1 MTEQRYPTATREDL
15 IRIIDLANSEI
26 DAATTAIIKA
36 VETAATGDPDAA
48 VKVIARYVL
57 DNGHV
62 REATDTTLGRLFTL
76 ADPFVTNAS
85 ASRFE
90 EALNTW
96 EAAWLEDADNYTG
109 TPSTEDDAT
118 AAQAIRGLIAAGHEQ
133 HRILQAARTAGAT
146 YSADIAHHLVRDA
159 QEAK

>member
-1 MTEQRYPTATREDL
+1 MTEQRYPVATREDL

-36 VETAATGDPDAA
+36 VETGNLA
-48 VKVIARYVL
+48 VIARYVL

-62 REATDTTLGRLFTL
+62 REATDATIGQLFNL

-146 YSADIAHHLVRDA
+146 YSADIGHYLAHVNA
-159 QEAK
+159 

>member
-15 IRIIDLANSEI
+15 IRILDASHEEI

-36 VETAATGDPDAA
+36 VETAAIGNESVAIATL
-48 VKVIARYVL
+48 ARYVL

-76 ADPFVTNAS
+76 THPT
-85 ASRFE
+85 ASRRVDFE
-90 EALNTW
+90 QALNAW
-96 EAAWLEDADNYTG
+96 EAAWGDHADNYTG
-109 TPSTEDDAT
+109 MPTPQDDAT
-118 AAQAIRGLIAAGHEQ
+118 AAQAIRELIAAGHEQ

-146 YSADIAHHLVRDA
+146 YSADIAHHLVRDDR
-159 QEAK
+159 EAK

>member
-15 IRIIDLANSEI
+15 IRILDTSHEEI

-36 VETAATGDPDAA
+36 AEAAASGDPDRA

-62 REATDTTLGRLFTL
+62 REATGATLGRLFTL
-76 ADPFVTNAS
+76 ADPDPNNPVG
-85 ASRFE
+85 FE
-90 EALNTW
+90 QALNTW
-96 EAAWLEDADNYTG
+96 ETAWGDNTDNYTG
-109 TPSTEDDAT
+109 MPTKKDDAT
-118 AAQAIRGLIAAGHEQ
+118 AAQAIRELIAAGHEQ
-133 HRILQAARTAGAT
+133 ASILQAARTAGAT
-146 YSADIAHHLVRDA
+146 FSTDIGHHLVRDA

>member
-76 ADPFVTNAS
+76 TDPDPNNPVG
-85 ASRFE
+85 FE
-90 EALNTW
+90 QALNTW
-96 EAAWLEDADNYTG
+96 EAAWEDNLDIYIGAP
-109 TPSTEDDAT
+109 TPQDDAT
-118 AAQAIRGLIAAGHEQ
+118 AAQAIRELIAAGHEQ

-146 YSADIAHHLVRDA
+146 YSADIAHHLVRDDR
-159 QEAK
+159 EAK